1 MKRLILMICFLT
13 MLFVFQTFETRGQS
27 GPVTVQGSLKD
38 GDVPANGAYD
48 IRCTFFSVAEGG
60 TSSTFVNFAS
70 VPVTN
75 GIFSVTINSADSFLF
90 PPLSNRWI
98 EFSVKK
104 SGVPEAMTTL
114 APRQIVSFVPYALSS
129 INALFLDGISPSEL
143 VRTNDARLTDA
154 RNPLAGSPSYLQNR
168 DTPQSNTNFNISG
181 NGTIGGTLTAGIV
194 SANSI
199 SSTGIISGNLVNS
212 TLGYQIGGVT
222 AFRMG
227 NCNTFAGNQA
237 GLFTNGTCNS
247 FYGQNSG
254 RQSSTGNNNSFFG
267 AGAGFLND
275 AGNDNSFFGSQSG
288 NNSQGSRN
296 SFFGVNAGLGNL
308 AGNSNTL
315 FGYSAATVGTLTN
328 ATAVGANSQVN
339 QSNALVLGSINGV
352 NGATADT
359 NVGIGTT
366 TPNTN
371 SKLHVNGTVR
381 VTNGAVYITNPN
393 TVIITSPNGACWGIT
408 VNNSGALATFP
419 VTPCPQ

>member
-1 MKRLILMICFLT
+1 MVLLGL
-13 MLFVFQTFETRGQS
+13 QTFETRGQS
-27 GPVTVQGSLKD
+27 SPVTVQGSLKD
-38 GDVPANGAYD
+38 GNLPANGNYD
-48 IRCTFFSVAEGG
+48 IRCAFFSVVEGG
-60 TSSTFVNFAS
+60 TSINFVNFAS

-104 SGVPEAMTTL
+104 SGVAGAMTTL

-143 VRTNDARLTDA
+143 IRTNDARLTDA
-154 RNPLAGSPSYLQNR
+154 RNPLAGSANYIQN
-168 DTPQSNTNFNISG
+168 TTTAQPNANFNING
-181 NGTIGGTLTAGIV
+181 NGTIDGTLSAGIV
-194 SANSI
+194 SAGSI
-199 SSTGIISGNLVNS
+199 SASFGLSANLVNS
-212 TLGYQIGGVT
+212 VNGYQIDGVT
-222 AFRMG
+222 ALRMG
-227 NCNTFAGNQA
+227 NCNTLTGNQA
-237 GLFTNGTCNS
+237 GLFNGGTCNS
-247 FYGQNSG
+247 FYGQNAG

-267 AGAGFLND
+267 AGAGFLN
-275 AGNDNSFFGSQSG
+275 AGGNDNSFFGIQSG

-296 SFFGVNAGLGNL
+296 SFFGVNAGIFNQGGN
-308 AGNSNTL
+308 ANTL
-315 FGYSAATVGTLTN
+315 LGHSSATVGVLTN

-339 QSNALVLGSINGV
+339 QNNALVLGSINGV
-352 NGATADT
+352 NGAVADT

-419 VTPCPQ
+419 VNPCP